1 VAIKGPFGEYELPP
15 EDQDLTPDE
24 KEVLFKIADFVVRRG
39 FTVPAILTLE
49 SVKPLNYIGS
59 QAMVFLEPFVQAA
72 FKDIAKYNTFRRM
85 MEKRENVERLLQK
98 IEELDAIQSQKEK
111 EIKKKYKAEK
121 KKKRAKRKVFL
132 RKLFG
137 REDASDHKVEKII
150 KNDDNPDQNKSSD
163 FFEK

>member
-1 VAIKGPFGEYELPP
+1 MTIRGPFGGYELPP
-15 EDQDLTPDE
+15 EDEDLTTEE
-24 KEVLFKIADFVVRRG
+24 KEVLFKIADFFVRRG
-39 FTVPAILTLE
+39 FTVPAILALE

-59 QAMVFLEPFVQAA
+59 QAMVFAEPFVQAA

-98 IEELDAIQSQKEK
+98 IEELDAVQANKEK

-121 KKKRAKRKVFL
+121 KLRRTKRKAFL

-137 REDASDHKVEKII
+137 REDASDSKVQTAVEKED
-150 KNDDNPDQNKSSD
+150 KPDDNKSSD
-163 FFEK
+163 FFK